1 MATAKQTQ
9 LDDDLYILGLE
20 EDPGEDLIHD
30 ILTLEDMHWWNEW
43 YKDNGFPQAV
53 NLDYGDLNSMAK
65 ALGIPYNSMGET
77 MPQNMAQPLPPSL
90 PPQPLAPPEETGA
103 SNG

>member
-43 YKDNGFPQAV
+43 YKDNGW
-53 NLDYGDLNSMAK
+53 
-65 ALGIPYNSMGET
+65 
-77 MPQNMAQPLPPSL
+77 
-90 PPQPLAPPEETGA
+90 
-103 SNG
+103 